1 MIHVDLPRIEETASD
16 RIKQAIGERVE
27 FFYLEYR
34 ESFLL
39 GGKSQI
45 RVAVSFELRHQWR
58 TFEAVTVEEIIE
70 QINKA
75 KESQEW

>member
-16 RIKQAIGERVE
+16 RIKQAIGEKVE
-27 FFYLEYR
+27 FFYLESR

-39 GGKSQI
+39 GDAPHI
-45 RVAVSFELRHQWR
+45 RVAASFQLRKKWW
-58 TFEAVTVEEIIE
+58 TFEGATIEEIIC
-70 QINKA
+70 QIEKA